1 MWQQNKS
8 LISALWIRFV
18 VCRTAN
24 PTACKATANQILNI
38 NHQYNMQKYTKVAEI
53 KDAIAKAKAD
63 GKTIGLVPTMGAL
76 HEGHLSLIRR
86 AAQENDVVVVS
97 LFVNP
102 IQFNNK
108 EDLAKYPRTV
118 DADLKLIESVEGT
131 IFVLVPSV
139 EEMYPEPVKEEYH
152 FGPLE
157 EVMEGPQRP
166 GHFSGVAVV
175 VRRLFD
181 IATPDR
187 AYFGEKD
194 YQQLAIIRN
203 LIEQIKYPIEIVA
216 CPIVRADD
224 GLALSSR
231 NMRLSPAARAVAPA
245 IHDTLEQAAEMA
257 EYEDVDD
264 VKEWVMSTLGSFHE
278 VNADQCPDGLKFEPE
293 YFEVVNARTL
303 QPIENW
309 EEAGNDGAVGC
320 IAVWLDGVR
329 LIDIVK
335 F

>member
-1 MWQQNKS
+1 MKQIVKAAD
-8 LISALWIRFV
+8 L
-18 VCRTAN
+18 TA
-24 PTACKATANQILNI
+24 A
-38 NHQYNMQKYTKVAEI
+38 VE
-53 KDAIAKAKAD
+53 KAKKQ
-63 GKTIGLVPTMGAL
+63 GLEIGLVPTMGAL
-76 HEGHLSLIRR
+76 HEGHLSLIER
-86 AAQENDVVVVS
+86 AIKENDLVVVS

-108 EDLAKYPRTV
+108 EDLEKYPRTI
-118 DADLKLIESVEGT
+118 DADLELIKSLELRVKSEAKAKELLAFT
-131 IFVLVPSV
+131 PTV
-139 EEMYPEPVKEEYH
+139 EEMYPQGEPKDVYH
-152 FGPLE
+152 FGPVE
-157 EVMEGPQRP
+157 EVMEGPRRP

-181 IATPDR
+181 LAQPRR

-194 YQQLAIIRN
+194 YQQIAVIRS
-203 LIEQIKYPIEIVA
+203 LLEQIKYPIELIP

-231 NMRLSPAARAVAPA
+231 NMRLSPAARAMAPA
-245 IHDTLEQAAEMA
+245 INATLEQAAEMA
-257 EYEDVDD
+257 EYEEVDD
-264 VKEWVMSTLGSFHE
+264 VKEWVLNVLASWHE
-278 VNADQCPDGLKFEPE
+278 VHECGDGLRFEPE
-293 YFEVVNARTL
+293 YFEIVDAITL

-309 EEAGNDGAVGC
+309 DDAGELGAVGC

>member
-1 MWQQNKS
+1 MRQIATTAELQ
-8 LISALWIRFV
+8 SA
-18 VCRTAN
+18 
-24 PTACKATANQILNI
+24 
-38 NHQYNMQKYTKVAEI
+38 VAE
-53 KDAIAKAKAD
+53 AKAK
-63 GKTIGLVPTMGAL
+63 GLEIGLVPTMGAL
-76 HEGHLSLIRR
+76 HEGHLSLIER
-86 AAQENDVVVVS
+86 ALRENDMVVVS

-108 EDLAKYPRTV
+108 EDLEKYPRTI
-118 DADLKLIESVEGT
+118 DADLKLIADKIAATQDRRATELLAFT
-131 IFVLVPSV
+131 PSV
-139 EEMYPEPVKEEYH
+139 DEMYPDGEPTEVYH
-152 FGPLE
+152 FGPVE
-157 EVMEGPQRP
+157 EVMEGPRRP

-181 IATPDR
+181 LAQPKR

-194 YQQLAIIRN
+194 YQQIAVIRA
-203 LIEQIKYPIEIVA
+203 LLKQIQYPIELVP

-231 NMRLSPAARAVAPA
+231 NMRLSPAARAMAPA
-245 IHDTLEQAAEMA
+245 INATLEQAAEMA

-264 VKEWVMSTLGSFHE
+264 VKEWVLDTLSSYHE
-278 VNADQCPDGLKFEPE
+278 VNPQPDGLKFEPE
-293 YFEVVNARTL
+293 YFEIVDAITL

-309 EEAGNDGAVGC
+309 DDTDNGAVGC

>member
-1 MWQQNKS
+1 MRQIATTAELQ
-8 LISALWIRFV
+8 SA
-18 VCRTAN
+18 
-24 PTACKATANQILNI
+24 
-38 NHQYNMQKYTKVAEI
+38 VAE
-53 KDAIAKAKAD
+53 AKAK
-63 GKTIGLVPTMGAL
+63 GLEIGLVPTMGAL
-76 HEGHLSLIRR
+76 HEGHLSLIER
-86 AAQENDVVVVS
+86 ALRENDMVVVS

-108 EDLAKYPRTV
+108 EDLEKYPRTI
-118 DADLKLIESVEGT
+118 DADLKLIADKISATDDRRATELLAFT
-131 IFVLVPSV
+131 PSV
-139 EEMYPEPVKEEYH
+139 DEMYPDGEPTEVYH
-152 FGPLE
+152 FGPVE
-157 EVMEGPQRP
+157 EVMEGPRRP

-181 IATPDR
+181 LAQPKR

-194 YQQLAIIRN
+194 YQQIAVIRA
-203 LIEQIKYPIEIVA
+203 LLKQIQYPIELVP

-231 NMRLSPAARAVAPA
+231 NMRLSPAARAMAPA
-245 IHDTLEQAAEMA
+245 INATLEQAAEMA

-264 VKEWVMSTLGSFHE
+264 VKEWVLDTLSSYHE
-278 VNADQCPDGLKFEPE
+278 VNPQPDGLKFEPE
-293 YFEVVNARTL
+293 YFEIVDAITL
-303 QPIENW
+303 QPIANW
-309 EEAGNDGAVGC
+309 DDTDNGAVGC

>member
-1 MWQQNKS
+1 MKQ
-8 LISALWIRFV
+8 ISKAAEL
-18 VCRTAN
+18 TA
-24 PTACKATANQILNI
+24 A
-38 NHQYNMQKYTKVAEI
+38 VE
-53 KDAIAKAKAD
+53 KAKEQ
-63 GKTIGLVPTMGAL
+63 GLEIGLVPTMGAL
-76 HEGHLSLIRR
+76 HEGHLSLIER
-86 AAQENDVVVVS
+86 AMRENDFVVVS

-118 DADLKLIESVEGT
+118 EADLKLIASLPQQRAQEVVAFT
-131 IFVLVPSV
+131 PSV
-139 EEMYPEPVKEEYH
+139 DEMYPQGEPTEVYH
-152 FGPLE
+152 FGPVE
-157 EVMEGPQRP
+157 EVMEGPRRP

-181 IATPDR
+181 LAQPRR

-194 YQQLAIIRN
+194 YQQIAVIRA
-203 LIEQIKYPIEIVA
+203 LLDQIKYPIELVP

-231 NMRLSPAARAVAPA
+231 NMRLSPAARAMAPA
-245 IHDTLEQAAEMA
+245 INATLEQAAEMA

-264 VKEWVMSTLGSFHE
+264 VKEWVLDTLASFHE
-278 VNADQCPDGLKFEPE
+278 VTPQPDGLRFEPE
-293 YFEVVNARTL
+293 YFEVVDAITL

-309 EEAGNDGAVGC
+309 DDAGEHGAVGC

>member
-1 MWQQNKS
+1 MRQIATTAELQ
-8 LISALWIRFV
+8 SA
-18 VCRTAN
+18 
-24 PTACKATANQILNI
+24 
-38 NHQYNMQKYTKVAEI
+38 VAE
-53 KDAIAKAKAD
+53 AKAK
-63 GKTIGLVPTMGAL
+63 GLEIGLVPTMGAL
-76 HEGHLSLIRR
+76 HEGHLSLIER
-86 AAQENDVVVVS
+86 ALRENDMVVVS

-108 EDLAKYPRTV
+108 EDLEKYPRTI
-118 DADLKLIESVEGT
+118 DADLKLIADKISAMDDLRATELLAFT
-131 IFVLVPSV
+131 PSV
-139 EEMYPEPVKEEYH
+139 DEMYPDGEPTEVYH
-152 FGPLE
+152 FGPVE
-157 EVMEGPQRP
+157 EVMEGPRRP

-181 IATPDR
+181 LAQPKR

-194 YQQLAIIRN
+194 YQQIAVIRA
-203 LIEQIKYPIEIVA
+203 LLKQIQYPIELVP

-231 NMRLSPAARAVAPA
+231 NMRLSPAARAMAPA
-245 IHDTLEQAAEMA
+245 INATLEQAAEMA

-264 VKEWVMSTLGSFHE
+264 VKEWVLDTLSSYHE
-278 VNADQCPDGLKFEPE
+278 VNPQPDGLKFEPE
-293 YFEVVNARTL
+293 YFEIVDAITL

-309 EEAGNDGAVGC
+309 DDTDNGAVGC

>member
-1 MWQQNKS
+1 
-8 LISALWIRFV
+8 
-18 VCRTAN
+18 
-24 PTACKATANQILNI
+24 
-38 NHQYNMQKYTKVAEI
+38 MQKFTTVESLKQAVAN
-53 KDAIAKAKAD
+53 AKSE
-63 GKTIGLVPTMGAL
+63 GKTVGLVPTMGAL
-76 HEGHLSLIRR
+76 HEGHLSLIRK
-86 AAQENDVVVVS
+86 AKEQNDIVVVS

-118 DADLKLIESVEGT
+118 DADCEKIEKLENELQPGGNV
-131 IFVLVPSV
+131 IFAFIPSV

-181 IATPDR
+181 IVEPKR

-231 NMRLSPAARAVAPA
+231 NMRLSPEARAIAPA
-245 IHDTLEQAAEMA
+245 INATLEQAAEMA
-257 EYEDVDD
+257 ECEEVDD
-264 VKEWVMSTLGSFHE
+264 VKEWVMDTLGSFHE
-278 VNADQCPDGLKFEPE
+278 VNAEQCPNGLKFEPE
-293 YFEVVNARTL
+293 YFEIVNAKTL

-309 EEAGNDGAVGC
+309 EDAAEDGAVGC

-329 LIDIVK
+329 LIDVVK

>member
-1 MWQQNKS
+1 MHKFETVS
-8 LISALWIRFV
+8 SIKEAL
-18 VCRTAN
+18 
-24 PTACKATANQILNI
+24 
-38 NHQYNMQKYTKVAEI
+38 
-53 KDAIAKAKAD
+53 AKAKAE

-86 AAQENDVVVVS
+86 AAKENDVAVVS
-97 LFVNP
+97 MFVNP

-108 EDLAKYPRTV
+108 EDLEKYPRTI
-118 DADLKLIESVEGT
+118 DADLKLVEGVEGT
-131 IFVLVPSV
+131 VFAFVPSV
-139 EEMYPEPVKEEYH
+139 EEMYPEPVKQEYH

-181 IATPDR
+181 IAEPKR

-203 LIEQIKYPIEIVA
+203 LIEQIHYDIEIVA

-231 NMRLSPAARAVAPA
+231 NMRLSPAARVIAPA
-245 IHDTLEQAAEMA
+245 IYDTLQQAAEMA
-257 EYEDVDD
+257 EFEDVDE
-264 VKEWVMSTLGSFHE
+264 VKEWVMSTLASFHE
-278 VNADQCPDGLKFEPE
+278 VNAEQCPDGLKFEPE

-303 QPIENW
+303 QPIEDW
-309 EEAGNDGAVGC
+309 DETGDDGAVGC

-329 LIDIVK
+329 LIDVVK

>member
-1 MWQQNKS
+1 MKQ
-8 LISALWIRFV
+8 ISKAAEL
-18 VCRTAN
+18 TA
-24 PTACKATANQILNI
+24 A
-38 NHQYNMQKYTKVAEI
+38 VE
-53 KDAIAKAKAD
+53 KAKEQ
-63 GKTIGLVPTMGAL
+63 GLEIGLVPTMGAL
-76 HEGHLSLIRR
+76 HEGHLSLIER
-86 AAQENDVVVVS
+86 AMRENDFVVVS

-118 DADLKLIESVEGT
+118 EADLKLIASLPQQRAQEVIAFT
-131 IFVLVPSV
+131 PSV
-139 EEMYPEPVKEEYH
+139 DEMYPHGEPTEVYH
-152 FGPLE
+152 FGPVE
-157 EVMEGPQRP
+157 EVMEGPRRP

-181 IATPDR
+181 LAQPRR

-194 YQQLAIIRN
+194 YQQIAVIRALLA
-203 LIEQIKYPIEIVA
+203 QIKYPIELVP

-231 NMRLSPAARAVAPA
+231 NMRLSPAARQMAPA
-245 IHDTLEQAAEMA
+245 INATLEQAAEMS
-257 EYEDVDD
+257 EYEEVDD
-264 VKEWVMSTLGSFHE
+264 VKEWVLDTLASWHE
-278 VNADQCPDGLKFEPE
+278 VNGSPDGLRFEPE
-293 YFEVVNARTL
+293 YFEIVDAITL
-303 QPIENW
+303 QPIADW
-309 EEAGNDGAVGC
+309 SEAGEEGAVGC